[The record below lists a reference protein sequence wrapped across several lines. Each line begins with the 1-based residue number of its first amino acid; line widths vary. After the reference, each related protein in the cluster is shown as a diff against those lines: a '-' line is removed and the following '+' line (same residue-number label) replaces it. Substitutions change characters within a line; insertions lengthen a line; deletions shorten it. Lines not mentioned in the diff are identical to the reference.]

1 MSISVE
7 IHSGETG
14 WPLAEVLDRECYPPE
29 VMATIVWRDV
39 TWAHADTRI
48 LVREADK
55 IVCHVGLFF
64 RDGKDGEAQRRI
76 GGIGGVMTS
85 PVVRRRGHAGR
96 AMRLAAD
103 MMEYEGRDFGL
114 LFCEPH
120 NVAFYE
126 RLGWRVFDGDVFCEQ
141 LSGRVKF
148 DMMHAMVLPL
158 RCEPRTRFIDLCGL
172 PW

>member
-7 IHSGETG
+7 IHSGESG

-29 VMATIVWRDV
+29 VMATVIWRDV
-39 TWAHADTRI
+39 TWAHANTRI
-48 LVREADK
+48 LVRDADRT
-55 IVCHVGLFF
+55 VCHVGLYL
-64 RDGKDGEAQRRI
+64 RNGKDGEAPRYI
-76 GGIGGVMTS
+76 GGIGGVMTA
-85 PVVRRRGHAGR
+85 PDARGRGHAGT

-103 MMEYEGRDFGL
+103 LMKHEGRDFGL

-120 NVAFYE
+120 NEEFYA
-126 RLGWRVFDGDVFCEQ
+126 RLGWAVFDGDVFCEQ
-141 LSGRVKF
+141 PSGRIKF

-158 RCEPRTRFIDLCGL
+158 RSVPRSRAVDLCGL